1 MADADEPSPDSPH
14 SAADAVVWLEEAEAE
29 AAAAEALAK
38 AAQARARAARLR
50 REALAMAET
59 AEDYGDAAAAAADA
73 EAAAAAAEEEASEY
87 YDEDEDYDADFEE
100 DEDFETDEDYDEDED
115 SEAGEDNVED
125 YPDES
130 AEAAEPEILPAKWR
144 RRLPSLSIVGKI
156 AAIVSICFFV
166 AIAVYMELQHHQ
178 ATQRRAREAEF
189 VAGAKQGVINMT
201 SLDFNKAKEDVQRVI
216 DSSTGE
222 FKEDFQ
228 QRANTFTSVVQQS
241 KAITEGT
248 VNATALQSVNGNS
261 ASILVAAT
269 SRITNSPPG
278 KDEPARVWRLKVTVT
293 EVDGQYK
300 MSKVEY
306 VP

>member
-1 MADADEPSPDSPH
+1 MADANEPSPDSPH

-59 AEDYGDAAAAAADA
+59 AEDYGDAAAAG
-73 EAAAAAAEEEASEY
+73 AEEEAIEY
-87 YDEDEDYDADFEE
+87 YDEDEDYDGDFEADEDDEE
-100 DEDFETDEDYDEDED
+100 DEDY
-115 SEAGEDNVED
+115 EADEDNVED

-130 AEAAEPEILPAKWR
+130 AEAAEPEIPPAKWR
-144 RRLPSLSIVGKI
+144 RRLPPLSIVGKA

-201 SLDFNKAKEDVQRVI
+201 SLVFNKAKE
-216 DSSTGE
+216 
-222 FKEDFQ
+222 ED
-228 QRANTFTSVVQQS
+228 
-241 KAITEGT
+241 
-248 VNATALQSVNGNS
+248 
-261 ASILVAAT
+261 
-269 SRITNSPPG
+269 
-278 KDEPARVWRLKVTVT
+278 
-293 EVDGQYK
+293 
-300 MSKVEY
+300 
-306 VP
+306 

>member
-1 MADADEPSPDSPH
+1 MADANEPSPDSPH
-14 SAADAVVWLEEAEAE
+14 SAADAVVWVEEAEAE

-73 EAAAAAAEEEASEY
+73 EAAAAAAEEEATEY
-87 YDEDEDYDADFEE
+87 YDEDEDYDEDDEE
-100 DEDFETDEDYDEDED
+100 DEDY
-115 SEAGEDNVED
+115 EAGEDNVED

-130 AEAAEPEILPAKWR
+130 AEAAEPEIPPAKWR
-144 RRLPSLSIVGKI
+144 RRLPPLSIVGKA

-248 VNATALQSVNGNS
+248 VNATALQSMNGNS

>member
-1 MADADEPSPDSPH
+1 MASLTPRSSRSDRIRNISLRIQIFGIACWMVCGRRLCQSP
-14 SAADAVVWLEEAEAE
+14 
-29 AAAAEALAK
+29 
-38 AAQARARAARLR
+38 Q
-50 REALAMAET
+50 
-59 AEDYGDAAAAAADA
+59 
-73 EAAAAAAEEEASEY
+73 
-87 YDEDEDYDADFEE
+87 
-100 DEDFETDEDYDEDED
+100 
-115 SEAGEDNVED
+115 
-125 YPDES
+125 
-130 AEAAEPEILPAKWR
+130 R
-144 RRLPSLSIVGKI
+144 RRSLRLPPLSIVGKA

-248 VNATALQSVNGNS
+248 VNATALQSMNGNS